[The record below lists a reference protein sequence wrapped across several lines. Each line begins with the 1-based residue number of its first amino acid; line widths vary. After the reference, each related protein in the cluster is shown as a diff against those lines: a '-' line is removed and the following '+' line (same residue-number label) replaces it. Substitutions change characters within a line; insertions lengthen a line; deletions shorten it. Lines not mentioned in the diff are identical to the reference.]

1 MKIWIEADGS
11 RREGA
16 GIGIPDVHEA
26 GASGIFRKGENTSLK
41 DNDCSMSCYTNLVS
55 YFLRYTP
62 SIGFHFYQF
71 LVVSERDGV
80 SRIRSTPDLDINH
93 IAPTF
98 GTYATHPPYT
108 RVK

>member
-1 MKIWIEADGS
+1 MFT
-11 RREGA
+11 RRE
-16 GIGIPDVHEA
+16 PLE
-26 GASGIFRKGENTSLK
+26 SFEKGRTPSLK

-62 SIGFHFYQF
+62 SMGFHFYQS

-93 IAPTF
+93 ISPTV
-98 GTYATHPPYT
+98 GTDATHPRYT